1 MKKFSAFAITLALG
15 LGTVPVALAQA
26 SQPSKADQSATQDIK
41 DAGHA
46 TGRAAKKTEKKV
58 ENGAKKGAHKTAE
71 ESEKAAG
78 KVRKKTE

>member
-26 SQPSKADQSATQDIK
+26 SKADQSATQDMK